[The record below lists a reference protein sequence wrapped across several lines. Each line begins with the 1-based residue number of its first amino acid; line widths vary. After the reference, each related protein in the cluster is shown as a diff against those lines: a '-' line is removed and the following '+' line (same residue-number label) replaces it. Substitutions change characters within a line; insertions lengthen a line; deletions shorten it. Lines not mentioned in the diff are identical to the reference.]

1 MKNGKSKTLV
11 FLSITNTAI
20 MVSLII
26 YNIYKKKKMKENM
39 ITENEVPDILGEEL
53 PELNFDLEKVSAGGN
68 IYNVLQ
74 SFANYTKSCANMGN
88 TKKLRSCFNI
98 AEKLISKGNI
108 IVKSAM
114 ENVYVFSV
122 SSILEKVSPIQ
133 EQVKKMF
140 PENLKYAYTKQIIA
154 CFP

>member
-1 MKNGKSKTLV
+1 MEKSTSLI
-11 FLSITNTAI
+11 FLTIANAAFMSIT
-20 MVSLII
+20 II
-26 YNIYKKKKMKENM
+26 YNIYKNKRMKQHM

-74 SFANYTKSCANMGN
+74 SFAGYTKRCADLGNM
-88 TKKLRSCFNI
+88 KKLKSCFLT
-98 AEKLISKGNI
+98 ADKLMSKGNNL
-108 IVKSAM
+108 VKSAM

-122 SSILEKVSPIQ
+122 SSLLEIVSPIQ

-140 PENLKYAYTKQIIA
+140 PENLKIAYTKQIIA
-154 CFP
+154 CYP